1 LARDPARAKL
11 IFISLPHTA
20 KSCAS
25 ECHHES
31 VVTRK
36 KVSTSSRGSLLG
48 EQKQNRAADDRRCL
62 PAHRESNALRKHA
75 AGGS

>member
-25 ECHHES
+25 ECRHES
-31 VVTRK
+31 VVYAEK
-36 KVSTSSRGSLLG
+36 GVHIEPWLS
-48 EQKQNRAADDRRCL
+48 
-62 PAHRESNALRKHA
+62 
-75 AGGS
+75 AG